1 MVCQPYTITN
11 VPNDL
16 NKKCAKYF
24 ERVDFKANQLA
35 LANQSM
41 SVGELAGVFPYLSRL
56 NLKWVNITDLNT
68 NTFSGMD
75 QLSHIEIISSELEE
89 IKAGTLDH
97 AIALKSIDLTGTKL
111 VRHKYILIPYCS
123 AFLNKIVWVIK
134 TISLQYIYLDTLPIH
149 GHFAMHWTSKDLRKR
164 I

>member
-1 MVCQPYTITN
+1 M
-11 VPNDL
+11 

-56 NLKWVNITDLNT
+56 NLKWVNVTDLNT
-68 NTFSGMD
+68 NAFSGMD

-111 VRHKYILIPYCS
+111 VRHKYLYHTVQHS
-123 AFLNKIVWVIK
+123 
-134 TISLQYIYLDTLPIH
+134 
-149 GHFAMHWTSKDLRKR
+149 
-164 I
+164 